1 MGELVEFSRLGAGAT
16 GSSGRE
22 EAAPPEP
29 PDFKKRYNQ
38 APTEKAPV
46 VRIKAGRRRV

>member
-1 MGELVEFSRLGAGAT
+1 MALVKPAAAG
-16 GSSGRE
+16 E

-38 APTEKAPV
+38 APTEKARV